1 MAKRGGKRGK
11 KSTGP
16 GRTFYIV
23 LGLIVAAGLVALV
36 ALRGSGGEGSGPQ
49 PMSVAELNAPGDS
62 TAGIVEGSPDAPV
75 TLVEFADYTC
85 PHCAEFTRVTGRALR
100 QNYVETGKLRWVFF
114 DFPLGQNTNAIPAA
128 LAARCA
134 GDQGDYWT
142 MHDIL
147 FANQLDWVASDNPE
161 GHFEDYAGQAGVDV
175 DAWKKCYQ
183 DRTHLRT
190 IMASRNYGIDLGVNA
205 TPTVFLEGRRVPPRE
220 LDYGSLEK
228 RIQAAMPSGAASG
241 GS

>member
-1 MAKRGGKRGK
+1 VAKRGGTRGR

-23 LGLIVAAGLVALV
+23 LGLVVAAGIVALF
-36 ALRGSGGEGSGPQ
+36 ALRGGGEGGGTRRPV
-49 PMSVAELNAPGDS
+49 SVAELNAPGDS
-62 TAGIVEGSPDAPV
+62 TAGIVAGSADAPV

-114 DFPLGQNTNAIPAA
+114 DFPLNQNSNAIPAA

-134 GDQGDYWT
+134 GDQGDFWT
-142 MHDIL
+142 MHDLL
-147 FANQLDWVASDNPE
+147 FADQLDWVTSDHPE
-161 GHFEDYAGQAGVDV
+161 SHFEDYAGQAGVDV
-175 DAWKKCYQ
+175 GAWKKCFQ
-183 DRTHLRT
+183 DRTHLSR

-205 TPTVFLEGRRVPPRE
+205 TPTLFLNGQRVPPTDY
-220 LDYGSLEK
+220 DYGSLEK
-228 RIQAAMPSGAASG
+228 RIQAAAASASG